1 MSAEEKTPTKLAKIT
16 WTHPETGAYETHVL
30 VEGATATIGRASGND
45 IFIPDK
51 HVSRQHAVITYRDGV
66 FLISDLGSVNGTF
79 VNENR
84 IDEAFPLFSGDQ
96 IRLYVPVLE
105 FSAADDEEVRQARQ
119 TGNLSTAPL
128 SQGSGQLIITTGS
141 QEGQIIPLLLNTVTV
156 GRAITNATWE
166 IGLQDPSVSRPHARM
181 ERQDGKWVLID
192 LGSANGTRVNTEKLP
207 EGEQRI
213 LKDGDIIAFGATMV
227 LFRAV

>member
-1 MSAEEKTPTKLAKIT
+1 M
-16 WTHPETGAYETHVL
+16 L

-79 VNENR
+79 VNEKR

-128 SQGSGQLIITTGS
+128 SHGSGQLIITTGS
-141 QEGQIIPLLLNTVTV
+141 QEGQVIPLLLNTVTV

-192 LGSANGTRVNTEKLP
+192 LGSANGTRVNTERLP

>member
-1 MSAEEKTPTKLAKIT
+1 MSADEKTPTKLAKIT
-16 WTHPETGAYETHVL
+16 WAHPETGAMETHVL
-30 VEGATATIGRASGND
+30 LEGATATIGRASGND

-79 VNENR
+79 VNEKR

-96 IRLYVPVLE
+96 IRLYVPVLQ
-105 FSAADDEEVRQARQ
+105 FSAADDEEVAQARQ
-119 TGNLSTAPL
+119 TGNLSTGPL
-128 SQGSGQLIITTGS
+128 TQGSGQLIITTGS

-156 GRAITNATWE
+156 GRAITDATWE

-181 ERQDGKWVLID
+181 ERQDGVWVLID

-213 LKDGDIIAFGATMV
+213 IKDGDIIAFGATMV